1 MGDGFDS
8 LEIKRQCRFGGRGEH
23 GKRQKELI
31 HTGENTKEEEITDTK
46 EWSEKKK
53 SEVRDGNGKRRGK

>member
-46 EWSEKKK
+46 EWSEKKR
-53 SEVRDGNGKRRGK
+53 VR